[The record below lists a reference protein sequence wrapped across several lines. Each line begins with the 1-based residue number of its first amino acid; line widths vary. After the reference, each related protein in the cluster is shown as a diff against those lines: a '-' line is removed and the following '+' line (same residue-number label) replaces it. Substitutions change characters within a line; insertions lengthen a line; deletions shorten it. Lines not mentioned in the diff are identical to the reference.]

1 MGAWGTGISS
11 NDSYA
16 DVYGEFFDLYN
27 DGVEVGELSAKLI
40 KQNQETIC
48 DPDDANNFWFAL
60 AKAQWECGELD
71 PDLFRRVSLIIE
83 SGSDID
89 VWRRLDASERDIQKR
104 TKGLAAFLEKLR
116 SANPRPRRRKKK
128 AIKQPPFEKGT
139 CLAFKLNNGNYGGA
153 VVIEAVAMEG
163 FGMNLVASTR
173 LNQQNLPSVY
183 DFLSAE
189 VLLVNF
195 VTYQD
200 EPMINWKY
208 NIGFRKDKDLF
219 VVIGKMDVF
228 QTFDP
233 QDYSAPYRYG
243 GHWSS
248 IVEVASLQ
256 FESEKSK
263 QKPRKNLRISKLTKS
278 SRWKFW

>member
-11 NDSYA
+11 NDTYA
-16 DVYGEFFDLYN
+16 DVFGVFFDLYN
-27 DGVEVGELSAKLI
+27 DGVEVAEASAKLI
-40 KQNQETIC
+40 TQNRETID

-60 AKAQWECGELD
+60 AKAQWDCGQLDAEL
-71 PDLFRRVSLIIE
+71 LHRVSLIIE

-89 VWRRLDASERDIQKR
+89 VWRRLDASEKDIQKR
-104 TKGLAAFLEKLR
+104 ERVLSGFLAKLQ
-116 SANPRPRRRKKK
+116 SENPKPRKRKKK
-128 AIKQPPFEKGT
+128 AIRQPPFEKGT
-139 CLAFKLNNGNYGGA
+139 CLAFKLSNGNYGGA

-173 LNQQNLPSVY
+173 LNQQTLPNID

-189 VLLVNF
+189 VLLLNF

-208 NIGFRKDKDLF
+208 SIRFRKNKDLF
-219 VVIGKMDVF
+219 INVGKIDVSM
-228 QTFDP
+228 TYDP
-233 QDYSAPYRYG
+233 DDSTKFSYG
-243 GHWSS
+243 GFWSS

-256 FESEKSK
+256 FESEKTK
-263 QKPRKNLRISKLTKS
+263 TRPRKVLKLSKLTKP
-278 SRWKFW
+278 SRWNFW